1 MNQVSSQVVFV
12 EFVEVKIPQFVV
24 ADSVGK
30 HVVDGHQDLV
40 GYCHGSAL
48 VTPPG
53 FEAVEFV
60 SQVSA
65 LGFRRG
71 VGGLYQG
78 GLQVHIALGCAT
90 ALALASR
97 FIDAGTNARP
107 GGEL

>member
-1 MNQVSSQVVFV
+1 MFV
-12 EFVEVKIPQFVV
+12 EFAEVKIPQFVV

-53 FEAVEFV
+53 FEAIEFV

-71 VGGLYQG
+71 VGGLYQC
-78 GLQVHIALGCAT
+78 GLIGKVMEPEWEVLVQIAGRRREITSSYL
-90 ALALASR
+90 
-97 FIDAGTNARP
+97 
-107 GGEL
+107 